1 MSEKKRFTL
10 TEEDLISSETDDSSG
25 DEMEDLP
32 PSYSSIFDEIA
43 ANSPL
48 RVPEDDEMHPAAFE
62 SKDDWNIPSTLL
74 KSFLEIR

>member
-32 PSYSSIFDEIA
+32 PAYSSIFDEIA

-48 RVPEDDEMHPAAFE
+48 PVLEEDEKPPAAFE
-62 SKDDWNIPSTLL
+62 SNDDTFRIPYQSL
-74 KSFLEIR
+74 F